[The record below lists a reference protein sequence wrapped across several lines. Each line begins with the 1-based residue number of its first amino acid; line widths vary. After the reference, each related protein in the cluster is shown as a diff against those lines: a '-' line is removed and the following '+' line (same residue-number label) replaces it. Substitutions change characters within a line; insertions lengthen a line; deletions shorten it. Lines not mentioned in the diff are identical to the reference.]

1 MHFIKSQFVFN
12 AQQRLGILLLL
23 IVITSLLGVYFFI
36 EPSETESF
44 DISSAEVVL
53 LQDQLD
59 SLRAAELERRKPK
72 RYPFNPN
79 FITDYKAYALGMSP
93 EAYDRLKSFRDDGKW
108 INSATDFKRVTGVS
122 DSLLADLSPWFKFPD
137 WVTDPKP
144 KKKQYAAFDSER
156 SFSEKIDL
164 NTASEEQLIKI
175 YGIGEALSKRIVQ
188 YREKIGGFSDD
199 VQLYSVWGLS
209 TAVVDRLLKQFTVKT
224 PKIIQKI
231 NINTASASDIATIP
245 GVSFDLAKDI
255 WEFRVLRE
263 RIESLSDL
271 NKIEALSATKLQ
283 LISVYLTTE

>member
-1 MHFIKSQFVFN
+1 MHFIKSQLLFN
-12 AQQRLGILLLL
+12 AQQRFGILSLL
-23 IVITSLLGVYFFI
+23 IIITTLLSLYFFV
-36 EPSETESF
+36 EPSETERF

-53 LQDQLD
+53 LQHQLD
-59 SLRAAELERRKPK
+59 SLRASELERRKPK

-93 EAYDRLKSFRDDGKW
+93 EAYDRLKNFRDDGKW

-137 WVTDPKP
+137 WVTNPKP
-144 KKKQYAAFDSER
+144 KKKQYAAFDSEK

-164 NTASEEQLIKI
+164 NTASEEQLRAV
-175 YGIGEALSKRIVQ
+175 YGIGEAFSKRIVA
-188 YREKIGGFSDD
+188 YREKLGGFTND
-199 VQLYSVWGLS
+199 VQLYGVWGLNAS
-209 TAVVDRLLKQFTVKT
+209 VVDRLLKQFTVKT
-224 PKIIQKI
+224 PKEIQKI

-245 GVSFDLAKDI
+245 GVSFELAKTI

-263 RIESLSDL
+263 QIESLSDL